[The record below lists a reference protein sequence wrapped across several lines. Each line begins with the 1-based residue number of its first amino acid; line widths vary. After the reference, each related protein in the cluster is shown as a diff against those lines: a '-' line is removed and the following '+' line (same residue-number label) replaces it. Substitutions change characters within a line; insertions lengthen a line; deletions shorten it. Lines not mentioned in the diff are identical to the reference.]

1 MEASTSF
8 VPAPAAGR
16 PGYPPG
22 ATIAERKR
30 AVTRA
35 ALADAAL
42 SLALERG
49 LEHVT
54 VPDIAAAA
62 GVSPRTFNN
71 YFASKE
77 EAVTAPAFD
86 RMARIL
92 AVLGQRPAAEPAWE
106 AVTAAILAQFPATG
120 GADPQSVSH
129 AGLVRNSPALWG
141 EQLKVHAA
149 IERLLAAAVAERLGA
164 ADGELRPR
172 LIAAAAI
179 GAARAAF
186 GHWLDAGGRTPLR
199 RVLAQALAET
209 GAGVAAAG
217 RGAGQ

>member
-1 MEASTSF
+1 MTTS
-8 VPAPAAGR
+8 VPASAEGQVW
-16 PGYPPG
+16 YPPG

-35 ALADAAL
+35 ALAGAAL
-42 SLALERG
+42 RLALDRG

-77 EAVTAPAFD
+77 EAVAAPAFD
-86 RMARIL
+86 RMAGIL
-92 AVLGQRPAAEPAWE
+92 AALEQRPAAEPTWE
-106 AVTAAILAQFPATG
+106 AVTAAILAQFPAAG
-120 GADPQSVSH
+120 GAGPEAVRH
-129 AGLVRNSPALWG
+129 ARLVKDSPALWG
-141 EQLKVHAA
+141 EQLKTYAA
-149 IERLLAAAVAERLGA
+149 IEQLLASAVAERLGTA
-164 ADGELRPR
+164 AGELTPR

-179 GAARAAF
+179 GAARVAF
-186 GHWLDAGGRTPLR
+186 DHWLDAGGHTPLR
-199 RVLAQALAET
+199 RVLAQALAQT